1 MCTSFPTL
9 LVSLPNLASILAGY
23 IPLSWTNRLVS
34 VNELLNSRG
43 GRTLLFVVDET
54 FLYMFL
60 LYISLYIPIVWN
72 IPIGFACIFSRVNP
86 HGPWFFLWISGISS
100 HFPSIF
106 CFSRALGR
114 RDGVDAPSELQRLE
128 MSLQPRGSHLAMLAM
143 VFSWIFISIYKW
155 W

>member
-54 FLYMFL
+54 FLYMFM
-60 LYISLYIPIVWN
+60 LYISLVYPYCLKYPLLVLLVYSLGST
-72 IPIGFACIFSRVNP
+72 PMVRGS
-86 HGPWFFLWISGISS
+86 FFGYLGSS
-100 HFPSIF
+100 AGTWPQGW
-106 CFSRALGR
+106 CGCALGTPAL
-114 RDGVDAPSELQRLE
+114 RDVFAAPREPPGDA
-128 MSLQPRGSHLAMLAM
+128 GDGFHGFFFHL
-143 VFSWIFISIYKW
+143 
-155 W
+155 